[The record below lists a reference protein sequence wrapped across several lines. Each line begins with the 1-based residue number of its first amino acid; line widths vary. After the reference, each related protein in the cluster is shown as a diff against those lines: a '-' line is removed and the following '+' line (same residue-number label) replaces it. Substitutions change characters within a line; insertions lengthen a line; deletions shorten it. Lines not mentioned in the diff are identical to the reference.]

1 MSMLELRRYLY
12 NSINNKIIGWFI
24 ILLATA
30 GKSIL
35 TGVYSS
41 YETDKSFY
49 LLLAN
54 NLSEGKGFT
63 IPISFL
69 NNPGVTENIYIPSA
83 SSPLYSILAAPLI
96 KLFPGNYFLITWII
110 ESCSWLLLFII
121 VYKILRRLM
130 PDYFWPNMFILF
142 AGFFLYNIELS
153 SSTKDVLSTA
163 LLLAGLLQCLYLG
176 SAKKFSWPVLFF
188 SSLLFLLP
196 GLTKSIYSPVTIVF
210 PFSILFIGIV
220 GNDRIRIKTGL
231 VCLFFSLLLWAGHY
245 FYFHKLETE
254 AFAQYRDFFLQ
265 RWSMAKT
272 GDDFVSGFYFEN
284 LLRLYPF
291 IPASLFNLDSTGA
304 QIRDHLPT
312 MYRAYGFLLYLS
324 NAIGIAALIAI
335 FFSVCKRH
343 FRKTIPANI
352 SFLIS
357 GLIISFSILLITCVL
372 SLRYQAIE
380 YKGST
385 GSWTF
390 VYENR
395 PYFFSILFLQVC
407 LFLFLFSRPLIS
419 ITWIRIKWL
428 LVLILTIG
436 AVHGFYFTVKNT
448 IKPTRMKITINQLIS
463 AKADSI
469 QQANPGQPVW
479 LATEMP
485 HLEWYAKL
493 QKIHVVNRLP
503 LLKDSTFNIPAH
515 TIMLTAIAKEDSS
528 FISNYLRRPDV
539 RLLENYDGAYL
550 LFIQQAKN

>member
-1 MSMLELRRYLY
+1 MDSLRISAY
-12 NSINNKIIGWFI
+12 NFLNRKWISWVI
-24 ILLATA
+24 ILLATTA
-30 GKSIL
+30 KATL
-35 TGVYSS
+35 TSVFTS

-69 NNPGVTENIYIPSA
+69 NNPAIIENIYIPSG
-83 SSPLYSILAAPLI
+83 SSPLYSILAAPLV

-110 ESCSWLLLFII
+110 ESCSWLLFFII
-121 VYKILRRLM
+121 TYKILRRLM

-176 SAKKFSWPVLFF
+176 AVKKVSWPVLFF

-196 GLTKSIYSPVTIVF
+196 GLAKSIYSPITVVF
-210 PFSILFIGIV
+210 PLSILFIGWV
-220 GNDRIRIKTGL
+220 GNDRLRIKTGL
-231 VCLFFSLLLWAGHY
+231 ICLFFSLLFWAGHY

-254 AFAQYRDFFLQ
+254 AFAQYRDFFQQ

-324 NAIGIAALIAI
+324 NAIGIAAVIAV

-343 FRKTIPANI
+343 FRKTIPPNI
-352 SFLIS
+352 LFLLS
-357 GLIISFSILLITCVL
+357 GLVISFSILLITCVL
-372 SLRYQAIE
+372 SLRYRAIE

-385 GSWTF
+385 DSWTF

-395 PYFFSILFLQVC
+395 PYFFSIIFLQLC

-419 ITWIRIKWL
+419 KFWIRIKWL
-428 LVLILTIG
+428 LILILTIG
-436 AVHGFYFTVKNT
+436 AVHGFYFTGKNI
-448 IKPTRMKITINQLIS
+448 IKPARMKTTINQLIS

-469 QQANPGQPVW
+469 QNANPGKSVW
-479 LATEMP
+479 VATEMP
-485 HLEWYAKL
+485 HLDWYAKL

-503 LLKDSTFNIPAH
+503 LLNDSTFNIPPQ

-528 FISNYLRRPDV
+528 FIGNYLRRPDV
-539 RLLENYDGAYL
+539 SLLENYDGAYL
-550 LFIQQAKN
+550 LFIQQVKN